1 MEERYLSKLS
11 PAVDYGAGAFLLL
24 IAVLSVVGNISVLI
38 TAFKRSSNLK
48 PPELLSVNLAVTDLG
63 MAITMYPLAIASAW
77 NHGWLW
83 GEPSCI
89 YYGFMGFFFGIAS
102 MMVLT
107 VMALIRFIVSTS
119 LQSPKEKIN
128 KKKVY
133 ILIIFTWTYA
143 LVWAVFPLLGWGKYG
158 PEPFGIS
165 CTIAWS
171 EFQESGSSFLISMF
185 TLCTIVPIV
194 TIIGCYFGI
203 ARNLHV
209 AYKSIENSNH
219 VHNAVK
225 AERRLVGIAV
235 LVSVGFIGCWAP
247 YATVSFWS
255 MFRASDSI
263 PPEVSMLPCLFAK
276 SSTAYN
282 PFIYYIF
289 SKTFRA
295 EIKQLT
301 CFCGRSRNLLN
312 MTDRGSLRE
321 SQTYVNMLK
330 RPMDAD
336 KDKLPV
342 NNHEAETKIQFIG
355 CE

>member
-1 MEERYLSKLS
+1 MALS
-11 PAVDYGAGAFLLL
+11 
-24 IAVLSVVGNISVLI
+24 
-38 TAFKRSSNLK
+38 
-48 PPELLSVNLAVTDLG
+48 
-63 MAITMYPLAIASAW
+63 MYPLSIASAF
-77 NHGWLW
+77 NHAWIG
-83 GEPSCI
+83 GDPSCL
-89 YYGFMGFFFGIAS
+89 YYGLMGFFFSVAS
-102 MMVLT
+102 IMTLAI
-107 VMALIRFIVSTS
+107 MAVVRYLVTKTPHYSGNKFD
-119 LQSPKEKIN
+119 
-128 KKKVY
+128 KKKIS
-133 ILIIFTWTYA
+133 ILIVFIWLYA
-143 LVWAVFPLLGWGKYG
+143 MLWALLPVMGWGKYG
-158 PEPFGIS
+158 PEPFGLS
-165 CTIAWS
+165 CSFDWAAYSDSLNRSTFLLCMFVLCTALPCIAIVLCYSGIAWK
-171 EFQESGSSFLISMF
+171 
-185 TLCTIVPIV
+185 
-194 TIIGCYFGI
+194 
-203 ARNLHV
+203 LHK
-209 AYKSIENSNH
+209 AYKAIENSQNLP
-219 VHNAVK
+219 K
-225 AERRLVGIAV
+225 SSKMERKFTLIAV